1 MQTSLVYK
9 IYFVLLLQTAFI
21 FCFSQQR
28 SERIYEASAAPVI
41 QTISSVDS
49 LSKGRWVRTFRASD
63 GTLYLNGGYKST
75 DNGISFTLQNEINVD
90 EITRRPER
98 ASISA
103 GKLFYAANGI
113 TELITPGVYSVKG
126 WRSTNGLKT
135 LSEESDTIYVPDG
148 AIKNTNSDEWF
159 GLFVYRTII
168 EIPDGTWLMTMYGNF
183 INDTIIP
190 SDLDAQ
196 KELKYMTR
204 TFIVTSK
211 DKGRT
216 WHYLSTVAI
225 PHAGEPIGEGFGE
238 PAITLLKDG
247 RLLCIMRT
255 GHHYPLYASWSN
267 DSGKTWTAPLY
278 TGFDRGCD
286 PCLITLKD
294 GRVALSWGK
303 RFPEGWSKITPE
315 GDKGAFHFPGN
326 GYTNLAISNDGGLSW
341 VNHIVLKNSGTCYST
356 IIEVEPNIIFCQIDQ
371 WNMRIRLKPGKTI
384 MNN

>member
-1 MQTSLVYK
+1 MQTRLFHK
-9 IYFVLLLQTAFI
+9 AYFVLLLQTAFVS
-21 FCFSQQR
+21 CFTQKR
-28 SERIYEASAAPVI
+28 GERIYQASALPVI
-41 QTISSVDS
+41 ETISSVDS
-49 LSKGRWVRTFRASD
+49 LNSGRWVRTFKASD
-63 GTLYLNGGYKST
+63 GALYLNGGYKST
-75 DNGISFTLQNEINVD
+75 DGGKSFALQNEINVD

-103 GKLFYAANGI
+103 GKLFYALNGF
-113 TELITPGVYSVKG
+113 TELITPGVYKVKG
-126 WRSTNGLKT
+126 WRSTDGLKT

-148 AIKNTNSDEWF
+148 AIKKNYPDDWH
-159 GLFVYRTII
+159 GLFVFRTII

-183 INDTIIP
+183 TNDTIIP
-190 SDLDAQ
+190 SNLDAQ
-196 KELKYMTR
+196 KELKYMMR

-216 WHYLSTVAI
+216 WHYLSTVAT
-225 PHAGEPIGEGFGE
+225 PHTGEPIGEGFVE

-267 DSGKTWTAPLY
+267 DFGKNWTAPLY

-294 GRVALSWGK
+294 GRVALSWGR

-315 GDKGAFHFPGN
+315 GDKGAFQFPGK
-326 GYTNLAISNDGGLSW
+326 GYTNLAISNDGGLNW
-341 VNHIVLKNSGTCYST
+341 VNHVVLKNSGTCYST
-356 IIEVEPNIIFCQIDQ
+356 IIEVEPDIIFCQIDQ
-371 WNMRIRLKPGKTI
+371 WNMRIKLKPVKAITK
-384 MNN
+384 N